1 MVVLLNLVYE
11 ILDLQ
16 VEFGEFLVATLN
28 LLLLFFVLFDQLQSA
43 GFKILLLS
51 FKLTPVAARWA
62 AVRERRYPGKSRS
75 GTAPRWTRA
84 RPGR

>member
-43 GFKILLLS
+43 GFKIVLLS
-51 FKLTPVAARWA
+51 FKFTPVVLFNSESLFSLQQLL
-62 AVRERRYPGKSRS
+62 VRLL
-75 GTAPRWTRA
+75 
-84 RPGR
+84 

>member
-16 VEFGEFLVATLN
+16 VEFGEFLVPTLN
-28 LLLLFFVLFDQLQSA
+28 LPLLFFVLFDQLQSA

-51 FKLTPVAARWA
+51 FKLTPVVLFNSEALFSLQQLL
-62 AVRERRYPGKSRS
+62 VRLL
-75 GTAPRWTRA
+75 
-84 RPGR
+84 